1 MAGVVVI
8 GGGAGGDAAALTLR
22 QRGCTLPI
30 TLVSEERT
38 LPCER
43 PLLSKDLM
51 RGERTEQQVG
61 IRPPDAYERA
71 GVDVRLGVRC
81 VGIDPERRVAHMEDG
96 DDLPY
101 EWLVLATGSTARR
114 LPGLPD
120 AANLHTLRSLA
131 DAVALRRELHDG
143 ARLLVV
149 GAGFLGCEVAAS
161 ARIAGCRVTLCDVA
175 DGPMLAAIGPVAAA
189 AFARLHAEHGVD
201 VRMATGV
208 EEWEV
213 LDSRVT
219 AARLTDGASIAVD
232 AVLVAV
238 GAEPNLALPR
248 QLGLAIDSGGVAV
261 DDRLGAGTGIVCVG
275 DIAAVPYALYERR
288 LRVEHWQTA
297 QRHGEHAAGT
307 IARASSESFTELPWF
322 WSDQYEFQLTQAGS
336 CDGADDVVVRGDE
349 QSSRFSVVYLR
360 RGRVVACI
368 GVNDGVT
375 VRRARRLISDAV
387 EVRGAALA
395 DPASDIRALAATA

>member
-1 MAGVVVI
+1 GH
-8 GGGAGGDAAALTLR
+8 GHR
-22 QRGCTLPI
+22 
-30 TLVSEERT
+30 
-38 LPCER
+38 
-43 PLLSKDLM
+43 
-51 RGERTEQQVG
+51 
-61 IRPPDAYERA
+61 
-71 GVDVRLGVRC
+71 VR
-81 VGIDPERRVAHMEDG
+81 
-96 DDLPY
+96 
-101 EWLVLATGSTARR
+101 
-114 LPGLPD
+114 
-120 AANLHTLRSLA
+120 
-131 DAVALRRELHDG
+131 
-143 ARLLVV
+143 
-149 GAGFLGCEVAAS
+149 
-161 ARIAGCRVTLCDVA
+161 
-175 DGPMLAAIGPVAAA
+175 
-189 AFARLHAEHGVD
+189 
-201 VRMATGV
+201 
-208 EEWEV
+208 
-213 LDSRVT
+213 
-219 AARLTDGASIAVD
+219 
-232 AVLVAV
+232 
-238 GAEPNLALPR
+238 
-248 QLGLAIDSGGVAV
+248 
-261 DDRLGAGTGIVCVG
+261 G